1 LRHILLVHN
10 DASAAQT
17 ITRALTE
24 SPDSGVVVEWVQT
37 CTAALERLTRQQSPC
52 GIDAVL
58 VDLFL
63 DDAQGIETF
72 ERVLHAAP
80 RVPILILS
88 TSENE
93 DLAKLAVQRGAQDYL
108 LQARLDAYLL
118 PKTINSMI
126 ERAANAEA
134 LYEEQE
140 RAEVTLNSIGD
151 AVISTD
157 VSGRVTYLNAV
168 AESLTG
174 WSRHEAEG
182 EPFETVLHILD
193 AATREVAQS
202 PMAFAIRGNKAVGLT
217 PNCILIRRDGGEVA
231 IEDSAAPIHDRRGQV
246 IGAVMVFRDVSA
258 ARALSHRMSYLA
270 QHDAL
275 TDLPNRLLLNDRL
288 SEAIALARRH
298 GRHLAV
304 LFVDLD
310 RFKRINDSLGHV
322 VGDRLL
328 QCVARRLLAC
338 VRGSD
343 TVSRQGGDEFVMILS
358 EVAHARDAS
367 VTADKVLLA
376 LREPFRVDQHEL
388 HVTGSIGIVTY
399 PDDGAD
405 AEALI
410 KNADFAMYHA
420 KDNGRDRYQ
429 FFRSDMNA
437 RAIERQSLETDLRH
451 AIERQELVLHYQP
464 KIALATGVIIGV
476 EALIRWR
483 HPRLGLIL
491 PEQFIPIAEECG
503 LIVAIGRW
511 VLREACR
518 QSRAWQDAGLAPTC
532 LAINISPAELRSA
545 DFANDVRAILAE
557 TQLESRHLE
566 LEVTETFLL
575 QDIEATTAVLRALK
589 KVGVQLALDDF
600 GTGYA
605 SLRFLRTFPIDAV
618 KIDQSFVRRI
628 RIDPADASIV
638 NAVISMGK
646 SLHMRVVAEGV
657 ESRQQLELLTAQGC
671 SEAQGFYFS
680 KPVPA
685 DECTRLLRNG
695 LVLDSVACT

>member
-1 LRHILLVHN
+1 MRHLLLVQN
-10 DASAAQT
+10 DAIAAQT
-17 ITRALTE
+17 VTRALND
-24 SPDSGVVVEWVQT
+24 SPNSSVAVEWVESGA
-37 CTAALERLTRQQSPC
+37 AALERLSRQQTSW

-58 VDLFL
+58 LDLSV

-72 ERVLHAAP
+72 ERVFSASP
-80 RVPILILS
+80 RIPILILC
-88 TSENE
+88 TAENE
-93 DLAKLAVQRGAQDYL
+93 DVAKLAVQRGAQDYL

-118 PKTINSMI
+118 PKTITSMI
-126 ERAANAEA
+126 DRAANVEA

-168 AESLTG
+168 AENLTG
-174 WSRHEAEG
+174 WSRHEAQG

-193 AATREVAQS
+193 AATREVTHS
-202 PMAFAIRGNKAVGLT
+202 PMALAIRDNKAVGLT
-217 PNCILIRRDGGEVA
+217 PNCLLIRRDGREVA

-328 QCVARRLLAC
+328 QAVARRLLAC

-367 VTADKVLLA
+367 VTAEKILLA
-376 LREPFRVDQHEL
+376 LREPIHVDQHEL
-388 HVTGSIGIVTY
+388 HITGSIGITTY
-399 PDDGAD
+399 PEDGAD

-429 FFRSDMNA
+429 FFRSDLNA
-437 RAIERQSLETDLRH
+437 RAIKRQSLETDLRH
-451 AIERQELVLHYQP
+451 AIERQEFVLHYQP
-464 KIALATGVIIGV
+464 KVALATGVIAGV
-476 EALIRWR
+476 EALIRWV
-483 HPRLGLIL
+483 HPTLGLL
-491 PEQFIPIAEECG
+491 PPGTFIPIAEECG
-503 LIVAIGRW
+503 LIVSIGQW

-518 QSRAWQDAGLAPTC
+518 QGRAWQDEGLPPTC
-532 LAINISPAELRSA
+532 LAINVSPAELRSA
-545 DFANDVRAILAE
+545 DFANEVRTVLAE
-557 TQLESRHLE
+557 TQLESRQLE

-628 RIDPADASIV
+628 RVDPADAGIV
-638 NAVISMGK
+638 RAVIGMGK
-646 SLHMRVVAEGV
+646 SLHMRVIAEGV

-685 DECTRLLRNG
+685 DECARLLRNG
-695 LVLDSVACT
+695 LVLDSAALN

>member
-1 LRHILLVHN
+1 LRHILLVHS
-10 DASAAQT
+10 DAPAAQT
-17 ITRALTE
+17 VTRALTE
-24 SPDSGVVVEWVQT
+24 SPDSSVVVEWVQT
-37 CTAALERLTRQQSPC
+37 CTAAVERLTRQQAPC
-52 GIDAVL
+52 GVDAVL

-72 ERVLHAAP
+72 ERVHRAAP
-80 RVPILILS
+80 RIPILILS

-118 PKTINSMI
+118 PKAINSMI
-126 ERAANAEA
+126 DRAANAEA

-182 EPFETVLHILD
+182 QPFETVLRILD
-193 AATREVAQS
+193 AATGEVAQS
-202 PMAFAIRGNKAVGLT
+202 PMAFAIRDNKAVGLT
-217 PNCILIRRDGGEVA
+217 PNCTLVRRDGGEVA

-246 IGAVMVFRDVSA
+246 TGAVMVFRDVSA
-258 ARALSHRMSYLA
+258 ARALSRRMSYLA

-275 TDLPNRLLLNDRL
+275 TDLPNRLMLNDRL

-322 VGDRLL
+322 IGDRLL
-328 QCVARRLLAC
+328 QSVARRLLAC
-338 VRGSD
+338 VRDSD
-343 TVSRQGGDEFVMILS
+343 TVSRQGGDEFVIILS

-376 LREPFRVDQHEL
+376 FREPFRVDQHEL
-388 HVTGSIGIVTY
+388 HVTCSVGIVTY

-410 KNADFAMYHA
+410 QNADFAMYHA
-420 KDNGRDRYQ
+420 KDTGRDRYQ
-429 FFRSDMNA
+429 FFRSDMNG
-437 RAIERQSLETDLRH
+437 RAIERQSLETELHH
-451 AIERQELVLHYQP
+451 AIERQEFVMHYQP
-464 KIALATGVIIGV
+464 KIELATGAIVGV
-476 EALIRWR
+476 EALIRWY

-491 PEQFIPIAEECG
+491 PGEFIPIAEECG
-503 LIVAIGRW
+503 LIVPIGRW

-545 DFANDVRAILAE
+545 DFANEVRAILAE
-557 TQLESRHLE
+557 TKLESRHLE

-638 NAVISMGK
+638 NAVISMGR

-657 ESRQQLELLTAQGC
+657 ESRQQLELLAAQGC

-680 KPVPA
+680 RPVPA

-695 LVLDSVACT
+695 LVLDSVA